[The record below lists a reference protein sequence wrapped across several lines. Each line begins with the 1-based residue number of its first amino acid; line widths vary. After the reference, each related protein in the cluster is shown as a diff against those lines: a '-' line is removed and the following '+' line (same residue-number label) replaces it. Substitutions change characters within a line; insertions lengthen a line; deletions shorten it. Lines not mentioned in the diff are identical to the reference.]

1 MRNIGMTGGIGSG
14 KNQVADIFNQL
25 GFYTID
31 SDISSRKVMEKGEAA
46 YEKIVSFFGSDILD
60 ENDNIL
66 RKKLGDIV
74 FSDKAKLKTLEN
86 IVHPA
91 IYEYERKE
99 RSKIYGKDDKAVVIT
114 HAALIIES
122 GSIDKYDALI
132 VISCPDE
139 LQVERV
145 MQRDNFSEEKARNI
159 VAHQMPNEERLK
171 YADKYADFIIDN
183 SSTLDDLY
191 NEVKRVH
198 NLITQINYG
207 KKHNK

>member
-60 ENDNIL
+60 KNDNIL

-91 IYEYERKE
+91 IYEYEKKE
-99 RSKIYGKDDKAVVIT
+99 RSKIYGRDDKAVVIT

-159 VAHQMPNEERLK
+159 VVHQMPNEERL
-171 YADKYADFIIDN
+171 KYADFIIDN

-207 KKHNK
+207 EKHNK

>member
-60 ENDNIL
+60 KNDNIL

-91 IYEYERKE
+91 IYEYEKKE

-122 GSIDKYDALI
+122 DSIDKYDALI

-171 YADKYADFIIDN
+171 YADFIIDN

-207 KKHNK
+207 EKHNK

>member
-74 FSDKAKLKTLEN
+74 FNDKAKLKTLEN

-99 RSKIYGKDDKAVVIT
+99 RSKIYGRDNKAVVIT

-171 YADKYADFIIDN
+171 YADFIIDN

-207 KKHNK
+207 EKHN

>member
-60 ENDNIL
+60 KNGSIL

-171 YADKYADFIIDN
+171 YADFIIDN

>member
-1 MRNIGMTGGIGSG
+1 M
-14 KNQVADIFNQL
+14 
-25 GFYTID
+25 
-31 SDISSRKVMEKGEAA
+31 
-46 YEKIVSFFGSDILD
+46 
-60 ENDNIL
+60 
-66 RKKLGDIV
+66 
-74 FSDKAKLKTLEN
+74 
-86 IVHPA
+86 HPA
-91 IYEYERKE
+91 IYEYEKKE
-99 RSKIYGKDDKAVVIT
+99 RSKIYGRDDKAVVIT

-171 YADKYADFIIDN
+171 YADFIIDN

-207 KKHNK
+207 EKHTTKI

>member
-91 IYEYERKE
+91 IYEYEKKE

-159 VAHQMPNEERLK
+159 ISHQMPNEERL
-171 YADKYADFIIDN
+171 KYADFIIDN

-207 KKHNK
+207 EKHNK

>member
-99 RSKIYGKDDKAVVIT
+99 RSKIYGKDNKAVVIT

-171 YADKYADFIIDN
+171 YADFIIDN

-207 KKHNK
+207 EKHTTKI

>member
-14 KNQVADIFNQL
+14 KNQVAEMFKKL

-31 SDISSRKVMEKGEAA
+31 SDISSRKVMAKGGPA

-60 ENDNIL
+60 EKGDIL

-74 FSDKAKLKTLEN
+74 FNDKEKLKILEN

-99 RSKIYGKDDKAVVIT
+99 RSKIYGRDDKAVVIT

-132 VISCPDE
+132 VISCPDSI
-139 LQVERV
+139 QVERV
-145 MQRDNFSEEKARNI
+145 IQRDNFTREKAENI

-171 YADKYADFIIDN
+171 YADFIIDN
-183 SSTLDDLY
+183 SSSLDNLY
-191 NEVKRVH
+191 EEVKRVY
-198 NLITQINYG
+198 NLIMQINYG
-207 KKHNK
+207 EKHN

>member
-46 YEKIVSFFGSDILD
+46 YEKIVSFFGKDILD
-60 ENDNIL
+60 KNGSIL

-74 FSDKAKLKTLEN
+74 FNDKAKLKTLEN

-99 RSKIYGKDDKAVVIT
+99 RSKIYGRDDKAVVIT

-171 YADKYADFIIDN
+171 YADFIIDN

-207 KKHNK
+207 EKHNK

>member
-91 IYEYERKE
+91 IYEYEKKE
-99 RSKIYGKDDKAVVIT
+99 RSKIYGRDDKAVVIT

-171 YADKYADFIIDN
+171 YADFIIDN

-207 KKHNK
+207 EKHNK

>member
-145 MQRDNFSEEKARNI
+145 MQRDNFSEEKTRNI
-159 VAHQMPNEERLK
+159 VAHQMPNEERL
-171 YADKYADFIIDN
+171 KYADFIIDN

-207 KKHNK
+207 EKHK

>member
-60 ENDNIL
+60 KNGSIL

-74 FSDKAKLKTLEN
+74 FNDKAKLKTLEN

-91 IYEYERKE
+91 IYEYEKKE
-99 RSKIYGKDDKAVVIT
+99 RSKIYGRDDKAVVIT

-159 VAHQMPNEERLK
+159 VAHQMPNEDRL
-171 YADKYADFIIDN
+171 KYADFIIDN

-207 KKHNK
+207 EKHNK

>member
-31 SDISSRKVMEKGEAA
+31 SDISSRKVMEKGHPA

-60 ENDNIL
+60 ENGSIL

-91 IYEYERKE
+91 IYEYEKKE
-99 RSKIYGKDDKAVVIT
+99 RSKIYGRDDKAVVIT

-139 LQVERV
+139 LQIKRV

-159 VAHQMPNEERLK
+159 VAHQMPNEERL
-171 YADKYADFIIDN
+171 KYADFIIDN

-207 KKHNK
+207 EKHTTKI

>member
-66 RKKLGDIV
+66 RKKLGDID

-99 RSKIYGKDDKAVVIT
+99 RSKIYGKDNKAVVIT

-171 YADKYADFIIDN
+171 YADFIIDN

-207 KKHNK
+207 EKHK

>member
-14 KNQVADIFNQL
+14 KNQVADMFNQL

-31 SDISSRKVMEKGEAA
+31 SDVSSRKVMEKGEHA
-46 YEKIVSFFGSDILD
+46 YEKIVSVFGENILD
-60 ENDNIL
+60 EQSNIL

-74 FSDKAKLKTLEN
+74 FNNKEKLKMLEN

-91 IYEYERKE
+91 IYEYEKKE
-99 RSKIYGKDDKAVVIT
+99 RSKIYGINDKAVVIT

-122 GSIDKYDALI
+122 KSIDKYDALI
-132 VISCPDE
+132 VISCPDDV
-139 LQVERV
+139 QIKRI

-159 VAHQMPNEERLK
+159 VSHQMPNEERL
-171 YADKYADFIIDN
+171 KYADFIIDN

-198 NLITQINYG
+198 NLIMQINYG
-207 KKHNK
+207 EKHN

>member
-60 ENDNIL
+60 KNGSIL

-74 FSDKAKLKTLEN
+74 FNDKAKLKTLEN

-99 RSKIYGKDDKAVVIT
+99 RSKIYGRDDKAVVIT

-171 YADKYADFIIDN
+171 YADFIIDN

-207 KKHNK
+207 EKHTTKI

>member
-99 RSKIYGKDDKAVVIT
+99 RSKIYGKDNKAVVIT

-171 YADKYADFIIDN
+171 YADFIIDN

-207 KKHNK
+207 EKHN

>member
-31 SDISSRKVMEKGEAA
+31 SDISSRKVMEKGHPA
-46 YEKIVSFFGSDILD
+46 YEKIVSFLGSDIFD
-60 ENDNIL
+60 KHGSIL

-91 IYEYERKE
+91 IYEYEKKE
-99 RSKIYGKDDKAVVIT
+99 RSKIYGRDDKAVVIT

-139 LQVERV
+139 LQIKRV

-159 VAHQMPNEERLK
+159 VAHQMPNEERL
-171 YADKYADFIIDN
+171 KYADFIIDN

-207 KKHNK
+207 EKHTTKI

>member
-132 VISCPDE
+132 VISCPDK

-159 VAHQMPNEERLK
+159 VAHQMSNEERL
-171 YADKYADFIIDN
+171 KYADFIIDN

-207 KKHNK
+207 EKHNK

>member
-74 FSDKAKLKTLEN
+74 FNDKAKLKTLEN

-91 IYEYERKE
+91 IYEYEKKE

-171 YADKYADFIIDN
+171 YADFIIDN

-207 KKHNK
+207 EKHNK

>member
-74 FSDKAKLKTLEN
+74 FNDKAKLKTLEN

-99 RSKIYGKDDKAVVIT
+99 RSKIYGRDDKAVVIT

-171 YADKYADFIIDN
+171 YADFIIDN

-191 NEVKRVH
+191 NEVKRVY

-207 KKHNK
+207 EKHTTKI

>member
-171 YADKYADFIIDN
+171 YADFIIDN

-207 KKHNK
+207 EKHN

>member
-74 FSDKAKLKTLEN
+74 FNDKAKLKTLEN

-122 GSIDKYDALI
+122 DSIDKYDALI

-159 VAHQMPNEERLK
+159 ISHQMPNEERL
-171 YADKYADFIIDN
+171 KYADFIIDN

-207 KKHNK
+207 EKHNK

>member
-1 MRNIGMTGGIGSG
+1 MRNIGMTGGIGSV

-60 ENDNIL
+60 KNGSIL

-74 FSDKAKLKTLEN
+74 FNDKAKLKTLEN

-159 VAHQMPNEERLK
+159 VSHQMPNEERL
-171 YADKYADFIIDN
+171 KYADFIIDN

-198 NLITQINYG
+198 NLITQISYG
-207 KKHNK
+207 EKHTTKI

>member
-60 ENDNIL
+60 KNGSIL

-74 FSDKAKLKTLEN
+74 FNDKAKLKTLEN

-91 IYEYERKE
+91 IYEYEKKE
-99 RSKIYGKDDKAVVIT
+99 RSKIYGRDDKAVVIT

-171 YADKYADFIIDN
+171 YADFIIDN

-207 KKHNK
+207 EKHK

>member
-14 KNQVADIFNQL
+14 KNQVADLFNQL

-171 YADKYADFIIDN
+171 FADFIIDN

-207 KKHNK
+207 EKHK

>member
-60 ENDNIL
+60 KNGSIL

-159 VAHQMPNEERLK
+159 VSHQMPNEERL
-171 YADKYADFIIDN
+171 KYADFIIDN

-198 NLITQINYG
+198 NLIMQINYG
-207 KKHNK
+207 EKHN

>member
-14 KNQVADIFNQL
+14 KNQVADMFNQL

-46 YEKIVSFFGSDILD
+46 YEKIVSFFGKDILD
-60 ENDNIL
+60 ENGDIL

-74 FSDKAKLKTLEN
+74 FNDKEKLKTLEN

-99 RSKIYGKDDKAVVIT
+99 RSKIYGRDDKAVVIT
-114 HAALIIES
+114 HATLIIES

-139 LQVERV
+139 LQVKRV

-159 VAHQMPNEERLK
+159 VSHQIPNEERL
-171 YADKYADFIIDN
+171 KYADFIIDN

-191 NEVKRVH
+191 KEVKRVH

-207 KKHNK
+207 EKHN

>member
-74 FSDKAKLKTLEN
+74 FNDKAKLKTLEN

-171 YADKYADFIIDN
+171 YADFIIDN

-191 NEVKRVH
+191 NEVKRVY

-207 KKHNK
+207 EKHTTKI

>member
-91 IYEYERKE
+91 IYEYEKKE

-171 YADKYADFIIDN
+171 YADFIIDN

-191 NEVKRVH
+191 NEVKRVY

-207 KKHNK
+207 EKHTTKI

>member
-1 MRNIGMTGGIGSG
+1 MLRNIGLTGGIACG
-14 KNQVADIFNQL
+14 KSKVADIFHEL

-31 SDISSRKVMEKGEAA
+31 SDVVSRKVMEKGEAA
-46 YEKIVSFFGSDILD
+46 YEKIVSFFGRDILD
-60 ENDNIL
+60 ENGNIL

-74 FSDKAKLKTLEN
+74 FNDKEKLKTLEN

-99 RSKIYGKDDKAVVIT
+99 RSKIYGRDDKAVVIT

-139 LQVERV
+139 LQVKRV

-159 VAHQMPNEERLK
+159 VSHQMPNEERL
-171 YADKYADFIIDN
+171 KYADFIIDN

-191 NEVKRVH
+191 KEVKRVH

-207 KKHNK
+207 EKHNK

>member
-145 MQRDNFSEEKARNI
+145 MLRDNFSEEKARNI
-159 VAHQMPNEERLK
+159 VAHQMPNEERL
-171 YADKYADFIIDN
+171 KYADFIIDN

-207 KKHNK
+207 EKHTTKI

>member
-14 KNQVADIFNQL
+14 KNQVAEIFNQL

-31 SDISSRKVMEKGEAA
+31 SDVSSRKVMEKGQHA
-46 YEKIVSFFGSDILD
+46 YEKIVSFFGKDILD
-60 ENDNIL
+60 ENGNIF

-74 FSDKAKLKTLEN
+74 FNDKAKLKTLES

-91 IYEYERKE
+91 IYEYEKKE
-99 RSKIYGKDDKAVVIT
+99 RSKIYGRDDKAVVIT

-122 GSIDKYDALI
+122 GSVDKYDALI

-139 LQVERV
+139 LQVKRV

-159 VAHQMPNEERLK
+159 VAHQMPNEERL
-171 YADKYADFIIDN
+171 KYADFIIDN

-207 KKHNK
+207 EKHN